1 MYTTKM
7 ICNVNALRKYNAA
20 YKGKSSSKQK
30 RKVIRG
36 LKKKKSDSIKTKEG
50 VTYEAGGF

>member
-7 ICNVNALRKYNAA
+7 ICNANASRKYNAA

-30 RKVIRG
+30 RKVIQG
-36 LKKKKSDSIKTKEG
+36 LKKKKGDSIKQKKE
-50 VTYEAGGF
+50 